1 MVGQELGGG
10 TRSGRQGD
18 RRHSGLAAP
27 RLRAAPNQPFLYQQ
41 PTGLASVCIF
51 KTRIYLWCHLL
62 ALRQTILIEAE
73 TAPLKTQG
81 AMATN
86 QDPCRSKITT
96 KTRYLKY
103 KTMLENKILTIH

>member
-1 MVGQELGGG
+1 MEFHKYFKPKKKKKKVVTTKEGTGLVGQELGGG

-62 ALRQTILIEAE
+62 ALRQTILI
-73 TAPLKTQG
+73 
-81 AMATN
+81 
-86 QDPCRSKITT
+86 
-96 KTRYLKY
+96 
-103 KTMLENKILTIH
+103 